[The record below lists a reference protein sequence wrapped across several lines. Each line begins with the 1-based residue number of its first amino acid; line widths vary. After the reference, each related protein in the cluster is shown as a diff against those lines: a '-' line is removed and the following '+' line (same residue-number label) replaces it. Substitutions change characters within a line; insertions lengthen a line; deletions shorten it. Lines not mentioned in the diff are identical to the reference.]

1 MFSGTAIINVLSKR
15 GFITVIVGELTNVL
29 TVLCKLFPAGVV
41 ELRDQGQSDLRW
53 ILLMKEF
60 TITEDGDINN
70 VITYP
75 FIALAD

>member
-29 TVLCKLFPAGVV
+29 TVLCKLFPAGVA
-41 ELRDQGQSDLRW
+41 ELRDQGQSDRRGV
-53 ILLMKEF
+53 LLMEEF
-60 TITEDGDINN
+60 TIAEDVDINN
-70 VITYP
+70 VIMCP

>member
-29 TVLCKLFPAGVV
+29 TGLCTLFPAGIV

-53 ILLMKEF
+53 ILLMEEF
-60 TITEDGDINN
+60 TVAEDVDINN
-70 VITYP
+70 VITCP